1 MKNHEYIRKLPLKE
15 LAELLVTTEDI
26 NEGDENIDG
35 ERMDFYITYYISPNG
50 IRHYDFEDAVESTIY
65 WLASEKNEEE

>member
-1 MKNHEYIRKLPLKE
+1 MKE

-35 ERMDFYITYYISPNG
+35 EWMDFYITYYI
-50 IRHYDFEDAVESTIY
+50 DFEDAVESTIY